1 MEEMIFQEPKYG
13 EKIFQ
18 KGYDFLL
25 NFNLCFCI
33 GIVVVVLTKHRIQ
46 YPEVILDWWFPLIMT
61 IGLSIRYLLTILI
74 DGRRITITY
83 FEDYLLFNYL
93 QGFCFPLG
101 SILPFT
107 GITTEVTKVYYWEID
122 YILYYGND
130 VVFIKLNSPDSKTL
144 KVKCSKKRTKTCAQ
158 LVDFINNKY
167 SVQTVEPYFNSGFD
181 KIADINFDH

>member
-1 MEEMIFQEPKYG
+1 
-13 EKIFQ
+13 
-18 KGYDFLL
+18 
-25 NFNLCFCI
+25 
-33 GIVVVVLTKHRIQ
+33 
-46 YPEVILDWWFPLIMT
+46 
-61 IGLSIRYLLTILI
+61 
-74 DGRRITITY
+74 
-83 FEDYLLFNYL
+83 
-93 QGFCFPLG
+93 
-101 SILPFT
+101 
-107 GITTEVTKVYYWEID
+107 VTKVYYWEID